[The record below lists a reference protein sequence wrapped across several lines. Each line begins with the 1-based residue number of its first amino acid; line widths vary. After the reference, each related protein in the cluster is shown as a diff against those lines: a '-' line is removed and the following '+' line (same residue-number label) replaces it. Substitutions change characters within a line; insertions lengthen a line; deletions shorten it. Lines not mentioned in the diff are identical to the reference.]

1 MTLRTT
7 RMVFVLSLLAIVL
20 VLALTCGWTQK
31 HPVDFAPLPAGESI
45 LSIQQTS
52 ESPKAITEIRNGSSS
67 LLDWDLDLSR
77 GESTMWS
84 GEALY
89 DLDDGRWIYCGYA
102 FESSD
107 MTAGCWVVD
116 GERAT
121 RISEPVFPS
130 GEADFFAGR
139 VGFSADGAWWE
150 VEEDRLKFS
159 PGLDHPSQPLAMPLP
174 GPFRRVEYSA
184 ATERFALL
192 PDLDDSCQITV
203 VDRATMQIIDALA
216 MPDCHVNFR
225 WSRDGSVLGIV
236 QGNVVSLWS
245 PGDELVALTERAT
258 GPDGQDERI
267 NLLAFSPD
275 GTRVLVRSSRH
286 RKFAHN
292 WFAGVTNVRW
302 ETFVI
307 DIASKEWTRL
317 PETGGVA
324 LWRYVGN

>member
-1 MTLRTT
+1 MTPSPPH
-7 RMVFVLSLLAIVL
+7 MVFVLILLAIGL
-20 VLALTCGWTQK
+20 VLALACGCPEK
-31 HPVDFAPLPAGESI
+31 HPVQFAPLPEGESI

-52 ESPKAITEIRNGSSS
+52 ESPKAITELRLRSSS
-67 LLDWDLDLSR
+67 RLDWDLDLSR

-102 FESSD
+102 FDPE

-116 GERAT
+116 GTNAT

-130 GEADFFAGR
+130 GEVDFVAR
-139 VGFSADGAWWE
+139 TVRFSADGAWYATTKE
-150 VEEDRLKFS
+150 GLEFS
-159 PGLDHPSQPLAMPLP
+159 AGLDQPSQPVAMPLP
-174 GPFRRVEYSA
+174 GPFQRVDYSPK
-184 ATERFALL
+184 TERFAVLTEA
-192 PDLDDSCQITV
+192 DDCCQIAV
-203 VDRATMQIIDALA
+203 IDRATMHIVDALP

-225 WSRDGSVLGIV
+225 WSGDGSVLGIV
-236 QGNVVSLWS
+236 QGNVVSLWT
-245 PGDELVALTERAT
+245 PGEELVALTERAT
-258 GPDGQDERI
+258 GPDGRGERI
-267 NLLAFSPD
+267 NLLAISPD

-292 WFAGVTNVRW
+292 PFAGVSNVRW
-302 ETFVI
+302 ESFVI

-324 LWRYVGN
+324 LWRRVL